1 MKKWIALLIGIACLS
16 TLIITCPSAEN
27 HREAIKTVCNESLQ
41 ESDNL
46 LVSMLGSYLLD
57 TIAQEMISTHNYFI
71 FSTGS
76 IGYDDESHLA
86 SIGILWHVFVLFD
99 KNDLNNI
106 IDQL

>member
-46 LVSMLGSYLLD
+46 LVSML
-57 TIAQEMISTHNYFI
+57 
-71 FSTGS
+71 
-76 IGYDDESHLA
+76 
-86 SIGILWHVFVLFD
+86 
-99 KNDLNNI
+99 KK
-106 IDQL
+106 